1 MRILKE
7 NNGILKSLIKQKKAI
22 ISLDEFIDDIIT
34 HFARSAVNDIKTSF
48 NDLIVFAYEN
58 FGLDEDS
65 FLNLLSLKIQNLG
78 IKEHK
83 IDKENL
89 TIGFKNENKA
99 LDSGVKMG
107 FDVLDKQ
114 AMKLID
120 DSFYWLRTEYN
131 NALQN
136 RVKDAVKDVLSGKL
150 ARKDLAIRLKDE
162 LSTTLKGSLSYF
174 EGVADNIINQNRNLT
189 TILDRNEGLK
199 YFKVQARMDDK
210 TSEICRSMHGRLI
223 PVKHLDAQ
231 AKKILNS
238 KNMSDKKAAA
248 IWQSK
253 AYHGRSDKLPSNFG
267 LPPYHFHCRTML
279 VPAYVNEYEK
289 GGVKMTCSE
298 EPKDGETI
306 RHIDKSGVERV
317 VSTKRWEHITN
328 GHSDISKNDIIK
340 AMNSIIEIGKN
351 GSIQNRTNTF
361 SSNGIFMVF
370 EGDRLITAYR
380 PNEKKKK
387 SYEYFKNSIL
397 KESKEVIKWSLENLI

>member
-78 IKEHK
+78 IKEYK

-136 RVKDAVKDVLSGKL
+136 RVKDAVKDVMSGKL
-150 ARKDLAIRLKDE
+150 ARKDLAKRLKDE
-162 LSTTLKGSLSYF
+162 LNDTLKGSVSYF

-298 EPKDGETI
+298 EPKENEII

-317 VSTKRWEHITN
+317 LDSRALNGEHDLKKRLKHNKITKEGIIKGLNSIVKIAPKKGFENRSVAVAANGYFFVFDGDRIVTAFKPNRKNYFNDNALTLKQEIIKRWW
-328 GHSDISKNDIIK
+328 
-340 AMNSIIEIGKN
+340 EI
-351 GSIQNRTNTF
+351 
-361 SSNGIFMVF
+361 
-370 EGDRLITAYR
+370 
-380 PNEKKKK
+380 
-387 SYEYFKNSIL
+387 
-397 KESKEVIKWSLENLI
+397 